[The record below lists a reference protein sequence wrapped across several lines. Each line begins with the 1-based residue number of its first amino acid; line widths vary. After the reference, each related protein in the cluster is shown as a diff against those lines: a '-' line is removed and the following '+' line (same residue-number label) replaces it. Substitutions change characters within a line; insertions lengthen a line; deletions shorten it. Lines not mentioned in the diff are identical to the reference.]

1 MVTLLQIL
9 TVLTIHTG
17 ERVQSRENTSN
28 PTESMTSRG
37 SQQ

>member
-17 ERVQSRENTSN
+17 ERVQSRETL
-28 PTESMTSRG
+28 PIP
-37 SQQ
+37 QKA